1 MIAAGNAPAAD
12 YAGRVILVVDH
23 RDSFTY
29 NLVQLIERLGH
40 PTEVVA
46 TDAEPAEALA
56 ARRPDAVVLSPGP
69 GSPAGAAV
77 FLDLLAALP
86 AATPV
91 LGVCLGHQALGQ
103 HFGARVDHAPQLMH
117 GRTSELTHEGRSV
130 FAGAPSPMTAT
141 RYHSLTIAPDTVP
154 ASLVVNGRTSSG
166 VVMAAHHA
174 TLPLHGVQFHPES
187 FMTQVG
193 KDLLKNF
200 LNEIPLN
207 PPLRKGGEL
216 LPLRKGEQEGFK

>member
-77 FLDLLAALP
+77 FLDLLAARPLRAAGRARGDGLRLRDALP
-86 AATPV
+86 AP
-91 LGVCLGHQALGQ
+91 
-103 HFGARVDHAPQLMH
+103 FGGAFAR
-117 GRTSELTHEGRSV
+117 
-130 FAGAPSPMTAT
+130 
-141 RYHSLTIAPDTVP
+141 
-154 ASLVVNGRTSSG
+154 
-166 VVMAAHHA
+166 
-174 TLPLHGVQFHPES
+174 
-187 FMTQVG
+187 
-193 KDLLKNF
+193 
-200 LNEIPLN
+200 
-207 PPLRKGGEL
+207 
-216 LPLRKGEQEGFK
+216 